1 MPISV
6 LSLSVCAIEDD
17 PAGAGGGGG
26 NAVLEVLSSSWAVC
40 AICEGGMG
48 GFDFEGT
55 PAGGVD
61 KHVELTSIWAVED
74 EELGAFTRGTA
85 MLNGLAA
92 LANPGTGWALE
103 PVVPIC
109 ACGAF

>member
-1 MPISV
+1 
-6 LSLSVCAIEDD
+6 
-17 PAGAGGGGG
+17 
-26 NAVLEVLSSSWAVC
+26 
-40 AICEGGMG
+40 MG
-48 GFDFEGT
+48 GFGFEGT

-109 ACGAF
+109 ACGAFGGASSPADAVWVQSCRKRSCTP